1 VKTGEIE
8 IRLKKYLS
16 RDRNGVRRELI
27 KLLLNGE
34 KYTTDEIFRMLIS
47 KNFDLNIRGVSAM
60 VGLISA
66 RLGILKVEMGE
77 KNRYY
82 MKEEYRGLVKKV
94 LEEYDSKDI

>member
-1 VKTGEIE
+1 MKTGEIE
-8 IRLKKYLS
+8 ARLKKYLN
-16 RDRNGVRRELI
+16 RDRNGVRRALI
-27 KLLLNGE
+27 RLLLNGE
-34 KYTTDEIFRMLIS
+34 KYTTDEIFGILNSM
-47 KNFDLNIRGVSAM
+47 NFDLNIRGVSAM

-82 MKEEYRGLVKKV
+82 MKEEYRELVKRV

>member
-1 VKTGEIE
+1 MKTGEIE